1 MLDDAIEAAV
11 GGETTQE
18 DANALRERP
27 NVRRPRPESPPP
39 EQAQTGNR
47 RLRCVFYRDQAAS
60 RKCEGC
66 GNFLCGAAVRKKTVD
81 HEVVEVCP
89 CEVGARVL
97 RFEDPARPTPRVGF
111 EKLLALA
118 FGYPLGGAGPII
130 LLFGTAM
137 FATLFSLGR
146 VMLTASALGRLS
158 LLGVVPIVLGGIYLT
173 AYLVKVVFATAMGD
187 EDPPSW
193 PELGRWW
200 ESIVRPCLM
209 ITGALVLCGGMAAVY
224 AFATGRFDV
233 GFWSLAV
240 AGSAFLPMAMACVAV
255 DPTINALNPVQWVA
269 NIAIVPAEY
278 VAAVLTLYVAVGL
291 KLFAESTFGQ
301 IPYAGVIFSTGIA
314 LYFLMVDM
322 RVLGLIFHANRERLG
337 W

>member
-11 GGETTQE
+11 GSERTLE
-18 DANALRERP
+18 DDNALRERP

-39 EQAQTGNR
+39 EQAHGNR

-66 GNFLCGAAVRKKTVD
+66 GNYLCGAAVRKKTVD

-97 RFEDPARPTPRVGF
+97 KFEDPTRPKPRAGF
-111 EKLLALA
+111 ETQIALA
-118 FGYPLGGAGPII
+118 FGYPLGGAGPVI
-130 LLFGTAM
+130 LVFGTAL
-137 FATLFSLGR
+137 FATLFSIGNA
-146 VMLTASALGRLS
+146 MLTSTALGRLAW
-158 LLGVVPIVLGGIYLT
+158 LGVVPMVLGAVYLV
-173 AYLVKVVFATAMGD
+173 AYLVKVVFATAMGE
-187 EDPPSW
+187 EDPPGW
-193 PELGRWW
+193 PEMGRWW

-209 ITGALVLCGGMAAVY
+209 LLGSLVMCGGAAAGY
-224 AFATGRFDV
+224 ALATGRFDV

-240 AGSAFLPMAMACVAV
+240 AGSTLLPMAVACVAV
-255 DPTINALNPVQWVA
+255 DPTANALNPVQWFA
-269 NIAIVPAEY
+269 NIATVPAEY
-278 VAAVLTLYVAVGL
+278 VAAVLTLYLAVGL
-291 KLFAESTFGQ
+291 KLFAETTFGQ

-314 LYFLMVDM
+314 LYFLLVDM